1 MSQNQPMGSDG
12 SSSPSTGKRYSA
24 SEGSSNPVPAQPSAS
39 AVAPRIRR
47 RNRMITS
54 CLECRRRKLKCDKTH
69 PCTNCTKF
77 ARDCVFLAPAL
88 DSASQLKLTEIKEKM
103 GSLERV
109 LEQDVARNNA
119 RRELRKGDFE
129 GAQHGGTY
137 DDFEFAPEPE
147 DEKELEPSPLAVLD
161 AAYDEDA
168 DDDLMD
174 LGVQMGK
181 LRLTDRLGGFF
192 RPKMSEELTVSLT
205 DARNDR
211 RPSAEKALTPDP
223 TQSIPS
229 MPAYFVAP
237 GPTYIAPTSSFF
249 FATGSHGNSL
259 IDFLPSKYAADR
271 LIQQYWYAVHPIAR
285 TVHRPSFQ
293 RRYDIFW
300 NEVAL
305 GIEPVGSLQALV
317 FAAMFAGVVSMPEGT
332 ILDDFGVAKKDLQEN
347 FQQGTET
354 ALIRANLLRT
364 TKTETM
370 QAFVIYMISLC
381 RDQISRAHSALVG
394 MGIRLAECMALHR
407 DGTGYGLKPIE
418 IHVRRLVWYQLCYLD
433 IRTCEAQGPRPGI
446 RQEEFDTRFPLNV
459 NDSDLDQDITPTKSA
474 ERWTDMTFSLI
485 RMECNEMM
493 RTLWFDR
500 PKLEKKQISLTAVL
514 GKIENFRKMTEEKY
528 LPWMDDSIPIQQC
541 ARAVLNILLR
551 RMHIM
556 ILHRYH
562 NSVAVRIP
570 DRLRQII
577 LTSGTELLESA
588 ILLETHRPLAPWAWY
603 SGAIQQ
609 YQVAFLLLG
618 EVWAYPMR
626 KESDRIWRCLD
637 FVFEPPADL
646 TRDQKARLIL
656 TEIRDRLGVYSQA
669 RKLRAPT
676 GMLQRIGMSPPRRAG
691 DDGSAMSPV
700 DVGPGADAVVQIG
713 VERVPTPIM
722 GVRFRTDDGP
732 DPAPPESRVESQA
745 PRLTSGT
752 SAPPTMSNRMTPDMN
767 MTDELMNDIDWNEWD
782 KLFPP
787 DVNNGELN
795 MPSFS

>member
-1 MSQNQPMGSDG
+1 
-12 SSSPSTGKRYSA
+12 
-24 SEGSSNPVPAQPSAS
+24 
-39 AVAPRIRR
+39 
-47 RNRMITS
+47 
-54 CLECRRRKLKCDKTH
+54 
-69 PCTNCTKF
+69 
-77 ARDCVFLAPAL
+77 
-88 DSASQLKLTEIKEKM
+88 M

-109 LEQDVARNNA
+109 LEQDVARNHT
-119 RRELRKGDFE
+119 RKELRKGGLE
-129 GAQHGGTY
+129 GAQHSGTY

-192 RPKMSEELTVSLT
+192 RPKMSEEVNFPLAQAFTCQKQ
-205 DARNDR
+205 
-211 RPSAEKALTPDP
+211 RPPAEKALTPDP
-223 TQSIPS
+223 AQSISS

-249 FATGSHGNSL
+249 FGTGSHGNSL

-271 LIQQYWYAVHPIAR
+271 LMQQYWYAVHPIAR

-300 NEVAL
+300 NEVVL

-317 FAAMFAGVVSMPEGT
+317 FAAMFAGVVSMPEGK
-332 ILDDFGVAKKDLQEN
+332 ILEDFGVAKKDLQEN

-354 ALIRANLLRT
+354 ALIRANILRT

-370 QAFVIYMISLC
+370 QAFVMYMIPLC

-407 DGTGYGLKPIE
+407 DGTEYGLKPVE

-446 RQEEFDTRFPLNV
+446 RQEEFDTQFPLNV
-459 NDSDLDQDITPTKSA
+459 NDSDLDQDIAPNTSA
-474 ERWTDMTFSLI
+474 EHWTDMTFSLI
-485 RMECNEMM
+485 RMECHEMM

-514 GKIENFRKMTEEKY
+514 GKIENFRKITEEKY
-528 LPWMDDSIPIQQC
+528 LSFMDDNIPIQQC

-556 ILHRYH
+556 VLHRYH

-588 ILLETHRPLAPWAWY
+588 ILLEIHPPLAPWAWY

-637 FVFEPPADL
+637 FVFEPPTDL
-646 TRDQKARLIL
+646 SRDQKARLIL

-669 RKLRAPT
+669 RRLRAPT
-676 GMLQRIGMSPPRRAG
+676 GMLQRIGMSPPRRTG
-691 DDGSAMSPV
+691 DDGSVMSSVDTGPV
-700 DVGPGADAVVQIG
+700 VDSVVQIG
-713 VERVPTPIM
+713 AGRAPDTIM

-732 DPAPPESRVESQA
+732 EPPPQGSSVESQA
-745 PRLTSGT
+745 PSLTSST
-752 SAPPTMSNRMTPDMN
+752 SALTTMSTGMTPDMN

-787 DVNNGELN
+787 DINNGELN